1 MRISG
6 RGLFWTNGGYN
17 NLHFHHNHVKAA
29 TPTRPD
35 GLFGFNAKVMD
46 FKTIRIEHNIIE
58 VSADNPR
65 PLMRNAASYGAHIFN
80 NTLTNITD
88 KDQFD
93 NPQADAQA
101 GLQAPLKFRCGAY
114 GETLVEGWKTT
125 THGKEPPVTIKGPAK
140 WVQCLAFS
148 PDGSRV
154 VAGNDEGRLWVVEA
168 RTGKTVLEC
177 RDVLTAPTA
186 VAWSPDG
193 KHLAMGGWVGLV
205 TVRDAQTGAVQTR
218 WRAHRENV
226 TSIVFSADN
235 QYLATGSGDD
245 TAKVWSVKGGEPL
258 LTLEQGDEYDVTGVA
273 FSPDGHQLLT
283 GDGEN
288 RVKLWDTR
296 TGETH
301 RVLGAHAEAVSAVGW
316 SADGKWVVS
325 GGWDDVLKIWNTE
338 TGQARTLRGHT
349 DDLTVLALSAKG
361 ERMVSASD
369 DRTVRVWDLRTGK
382 LRQTLRGH
390 TAAVISLAIS
400 PDGRRAVSGSKNE
413 LKFWELK

>member
-1 MRISG
+1 MLLRCLS
-6 RGLFWTNGGYN
+6 LLTFA
-17 NLHFHHNHVKAA
+17 V
-29 TPTRPD
+29 
-35 GLFGFNAKVMD
+35 
-46 FKTIRIEHNIIE
+46 
-58 VSADNPR
+58 
-65 PLMRNAASYGAHIFN
+65 ASFAE
-80 NTLTNITD
+80 
-88 KDQFD
+88 
-93 NPQADAQA
+93 P
-101 GLQAPLKFRCGAY
+101 
-114 GETLVEGWKTT
+114 
-125 THGKEPPVTIKGPAK
+125 PPVTIKGPAK

-148 PDGSRV
+148 PDGNRV

-205 TVRDAQTGAVQTR
+205 TVRDAQTGALMAKPSWKDGKRQLTEKNLPSPSRDRQCLAFSPDGSRVVAGNDEGRLWVVQTR

-301 RVLGAHAEAVSAVGW
+301 RVLGAHAEAVSAVDW

>member
-1 MRISG
+1 M
-6 RGLFWTNGGYN
+6 
-17 NLHFHHNHVKAA
+17 
-29 TPTRPD
+29 
-35 GLFGFNAKVMD
+35 
-46 FKTIRIEHNIIE
+46 
-58 VSADNPR
+58 
-65 PLMRNAASYGAHIFN
+65 
-80 NTLTNITD
+80 
-88 KDQFD
+88 
-93 NPQADAQA
+93 
-101 GLQAPLKFRCGAY
+101 
-114 GETLVEGWKTT
+114 
-125 THGKEPPVTIKGPAK
+125 
-140 WVQCLAFS
+140 
-148 PDGSRV
+148 

-177 RDVLTAPTA
+177 RDVRTAPTA
-186 VAWSPDG
+186 VGWRPDG
-193 KHLAMGGWVGLV
+193 KHIAMGGWVWLV
-205 TVRDAQTGAVQTR
+205 TVRDAQTGAEQTR

-390 TAAVISLAIS
+390 TAVGISLAIS
-400 PDGRRAVSGSKNE
+400 PDGRCAVSGSKNE